1 MYKYETHLHSSPV
14 SKCGSYSV
22 RENMEFY
29 KEIGYDGI
37 FLTNHF
43 IDANIGCDRTLP
55 YKEQIEFFFTDIE
68 EGEKLASE
76 VGIKFFWGIETSYLG
91 TDFLIYGLSKKWY
104 LEHPEIMDMP
114 RKDLLTMMANDGALI
129 VQAHPFREASY
140 IDHIRLFP
148 YHVHAVEIDNCG
160 NKPFQNDMARLYTD
174 TYRLHHFISAVGI
187 KKENFIKAV
196 ARNFVAKLLKHR
208 DKCHRADAYEAV
220 KPLSIRYL
228 VSTRNVSKPHRC
240 REETNVG
247 NISSYFGNFIA
258 LQ

>member
-43 IDANIGCDRTLP
+43 VDANIGCDRTLP
-55 YKEQIEFFFTDIE
+55 YKEQIEFYFTDIE
-68 EGEKLASE
+68 EGERLADE
-76 VGIKFFWGIETSYLG
+76 VGIKFFWGVETSYLG

-114 RKDLLTMMANDGALI
+114 RKDLLTMMASDGALI
-129 VQAHPFREASY
+129 VQAHPFRDASY

-174 TYRLHHFISAVGI
+174 TYRLHHFAGSDNHDARYAKRLAGVEFDTPIESIEDFIERVKNGEARTFSLDN
-187 KKENFIKAV
+187 EN
-196 ARNFVAKLLKHR
+196 NFTIDQEK
-208 DKCHRADAYEAV
+208 
-220 KPLSIRYL
+220 
-228 VSTRNVSKPHRC
+228 
-240 REETNVG
+240 
-247 NISSYFGNFIA
+247 
-258 LQ
+258 